1 MRMSSILTE
10 DTLFE
15 STLLTE
21 DKIIFNEWRNAS
33 KILAEANLTVDQ
45 ITDLFTN
52 IEGGTAGQKTV
63 AGKVAGGVGKA
74 AVAVASGAGKAA
86 SAVGQAYQG
95 LLDKVSNLGP
105 VKSFDDKADAVFS
118 KLKDATGGDK
128 GVAQYV
134 YKYRDFAKKHPI
146 VQNLIYGALVA
157 AVGLATG
164 GAGAP
169 AALGLFKATDRLL
182 QGDKVSQ
189 AIMKGGTTAAAAYG
203 AQAIKGAFNSPQTQ
217 PGVLRGATT
226 NMSDIDGSSGGSTT
240 MPVQNPNDAF
250 GGAGNA
256 LSPDQQAGMLGRGV
270 GTVHQVTNADS
281 KGIWGILQK
290 MGIDPKDNWKEKL
303 DAVVKANA
311 KQYPGL
317 LKNPNLIK
325 PGMNLVIPKTLMQ
338 DKWSDGYQPK
348 GSAKLSEHI
357 DKDGTIA
364 AWVLSEELKR
374 MNSVVLREGAV
385 DSIFGAIEEA
395 GFMDTI
401 RKFGKNVTQKY
412 TTDKLMKAWGNGPGH
427 SYSGKPRGA
436 DSAVVYAFL
445 KKQGVDDAT
454 IASAFSSKG
463 IPVPTAGAAPQAA
476 AQPAQGAAQAAAPSN
491 QAKVQAAT
499 KAQQQTQQGLNDYV
513 RNVAA
518 SLNKAPPNQK
528 FALTKELV
536 NFMADRQNY
545 PEWNNAVQSVQ
556 AVLKGAKLEPGFAAN
571 AIQRVKTG
579 QHMEAWQINAINA
592 LLEAVGITWKQL
604 GYTVLE
610 ENDNS
615 FYLYDT
621 ELLNEASS
629 PAQQAA
635 IAINMKKRGKK
646 PKHDESVMEADKTD
660 TVSMDIPLLLRMME
674 YAREDAKTDE
684 DLHDVAEKMIALSKN
699 HDYLCMDNYNE
710 IVGSAAH
717 DDMNESEIYEMATLL
732 EALALRQ
739 VMISEGRLDEA
750 GVWSNIKSAVGKGIS
765 GVKTANDA
773 VNRLG
778 QLAQNT
784 TPVQNFDS
792 RVETILQNI
801 ANKNPKTAE
810 VARKYGEW
818 AKKHPVKQGLIIG
831 MLTAIAS
838 LVGGPAGG
846 AAAGYILRAGNELLK
861 GEKASTAIGKG
872 LKTAA
877 IGGLAGMGLQQ
888 IANVMGHVPTHWSE
902 IPGYKEIG
910 SWQVQGDNGI
920 NFDVK
925 LPAEQ
930 YPKVKKIWDMAQ
942 DAYAQGNAEKGNELS
957 SYLTKYFNSPEYT
970 NMLRDI
976 KVKNIDL
983 YQQSV
988 AGAQRVQS
996 IMSGI
1001 IAAAQ
1006 GAVAGGGAARKTESV
1021 NEAAKKKR
1029 PKPTN
1034 PALWSRAKAAARA
1047 KYDVYPSAYANGYA
1061 AKWYKE
1067 HGGGWR
1073 GK

>member
-1 MRMSSILTE
+1 MSSILTE
-10 DTLFE
+10 DILFE

-21 DKIIFNEWRNAS
+21 DKVIFNEWRNAG

-52 IEGGTAGQKTV
+52 IEGGTTGQKTV

-74 AVAVASGAGKAA
+74 ASAAASGAGAAASGVGKAAGAAASGVGKAA
-86 SAVGQAYQG
+86 SAINNAYQG
-95 LLDKVSNLGP
+95 IISKIGNLGP
-105 VKSFDDKADAVFS
+105 VKDFDNAFDNLTT
-118 KLKDATGGDK
+118 KLKDATGGDQ
-128 GVAQYV
+128 GVAKHV
-134 YKYRDFAKKHPI
+134 YAYRALAKKHPI
-146 VQNLIYGALVA
+146 IQNLLYGALVA
-157 AVGLATG
+157 SVGLATG
-164 GAGAP
+164 GAAP
-169 AALGLFKATDRLL
+169 VAVLGLLKMTDRLL
-182 QGDKVSQ
+182 QGDKLS
-189 AIMKGGTTAAAAYG
+189 AAMIKGGVTAGAAGLGRELASY
-203 AQAIKGAFNSPQTQ
+203 
-217 PGVLRGATT
+217 LRGSPAPTQVYRGAVS
-226 NMSDIDGSSGGSTT
+226 NLDDFDANPSGSAT

-270 GTVHQVTNADS
+270 GTIHQVTNADS

-290 MGIDPKDNWKEKL
+290 MGIDPKENWKEKL

-348 GSAKLSEHI
+348 GSAKLSENI

-401 RKFGKNVTQKY
+401 RKFGKNMTQKY
-412 TTDKLMKAWGNGPGH
+412 TTDKLMKAWTNGPGH

-476 AQPAQGAAQAAAPSN
+476 AQPQQGAAQAAAPSN

-674 YAREDAKTDE
+674 YAREDAKIDE
-684 DLHDVAEKMIALSKN
+684 DLHDVAEKMIELSKH

-717 DDMNESEIYEMATLL
+717 DDMNE
-732 EALALRQ
+732 
-739 VMISEGRLDEA
+739 
-750 GVWSNIKSAVGKGIS
+750 
-765 GVKTANDA
+765 
-773 VNRLG
+773 
-778 QLAQNT
+778 
-784 TPVQNFDS
+784 
-792 RVETILQNI
+792 
-801 ANKNPKTAE
+801 
-810 VARKYGEW
+810 
-818 AKKHPVKQGLIIG
+818 
-831 MLTAIAS
+831 
-838 LVGGPAGG
+838 
-846 AAAGYILRAGNELLK
+846 
-861 GEKASTAIGKG
+861 
-872 LKTAA
+872 
-877 IGGLAGMGLQQ
+877 
-888 IANVMGHVPTHWSE
+888 
-902 IPGYKEIG
+902 
-910 SWQVQGDNGI
+910 
-920 NFDVK
+920 
-925 LPAEQ
+925 
-930 YPKVKKIWDMAQ
+930 
-942 DAYAQGNAEKGNELS
+942 
-957 SYLTKYFNSPEYT
+957 
-970 NMLRDI
+970 
-976 KVKNIDL
+976 
-983 YQQSV
+983 
-988 AGAQRVQS
+988 
-996 IMSGI
+996 
-1001 IAAAQ
+1001 
-1006 GAVAGGGAARKTESV
+1006 
-1021 NEAAKKKR
+1021 AAKKKG

-1061 AKWYKE
+1061 SKWYKE

>member
-1 MRMSSILTE
+1 MKMSSILTE
-10 DTLFE
+10 NTLFE

-21 DKIIFNEWRNAS
+21 DKVIFNEWRNAG

-52 IEGGTAGQKTV
+52 IEGGTTGQKTV
-63 AGKVAGGVGKA
+63 AGKVASGVGKA
-74 AVAVASGAGKAA
+74 ASAAASGAGAAASGVGKAAGAAASGVGKAA
-86 SAVGQAYQG
+86 SAINNAYQG
-95 LLDKVSNLGP
+95 IISKIGNLGP
-105 VKSFDDKADAVFS
+105 VKDFDNAFDSVAT
-118 KLKDATGGDK
+118 KLKDATGGDQ
-128 GVAQYV
+128 GVAKYV
-134 YKYRDFAKKHPI
+134 YAYRNLAKKHPI
-146 VQNLIYGALVA
+146 IQNVIYSALVA
-157 AVGLATG
+157 GVGLATG
-164 GAGAP
+164 GAAP
-169 AALGLFKATDRLL
+169 VAVLGLLKMTDRLL
-182 QGDKVSQ
+182 QGDKLS
-189 AIMKGGTTAAAAYG
+189 AAMIKGGVTAGAAGLGRELASY
-203 AQAIKGAFNSPQTQ
+203 
-217 PGVLRGATT
+217 LRGSPAPTQVYRGAVS
-226 NMSDIDGSSGGSTT
+226 NLDDFDANPSGSAT

-290 MGIDPKDNWKEKL
+290 MGIDPKENWKEKL

-348 GSAKLSEHI
+348 GSAKLSENI

-395 GFMDTI
+395 GFMDTF
-401 RKFGKNVTQKY
+401 RRFSKKNITQKY
-412 TTDKLMKAWGNGPGH
+412 TTDKLMRAWTNGPGY

-454 IASAFSSKG
+454 IASAFNSQG
-463 IPVPTAGAAPQAA
+463 IPVPAAGAAPQAA
-476 AQPAQGAAQAAAPSN
+476 AQTAQAAAPSN

-615 FYLYDT
+615 FYLYET
-621 ELLNEASS
+621 KLLNEASS

-646 PKHDESVMEADKTD
+646 PKHDESVMEADATD
-660 TVSMDIPLLLRMME
+660 TVSLDIPLLLRMME

-717 DDMNESEIYEMATLL
+717 DDMNEAADNDFVVVDGKKIGA
-732 EALALRQ
+732 
-739 VMISEGRLDEA
+739 
-750 GVWSNIKSAVGKGIS
+750 VWQ
-765 GVKTANDA
+765 DA
-773 VNRLG
+773 
-778 QLAQNT
+778 
-784 TPVQNFDS
+784 D
-792 RVETILQNI
+792 
-801 ANKNPKTAE
+801 
-810 VARKYGEW
+810 
-818 AKKHPVKQGLIIG
+818 
-831 MLTAIAS
+831 
-838 LVGGPAGG
+838 
-846 AAAGYILRAGNELLK
+846 
-861 GEKASTAIGKG
+861 
-872 LKTAA
+872 
-877 IGGLAGMGLQQ
+877 
-888 IANVMGHVPTHWSE
+888 
-902 IPGYKEIG
+902 G
-910 SWQVQGDNGI
+910 SWQSESAVTGMSWEGD
-920 NFDVK
+920 DR
-925 LPAEQ
+925 E
-930 YPKVKKIWDMAQ
+930 DMVNHLIQIYKRAKREPRKEYM
-942 DAYAQGNAEKGNELS
+942 DNIA
-957 SYLTKYFNSPEYT
+957 SYNSET
-970 NMLRDI
+970 NM
-976 KVKNIDL
+976 
-983 YQQSV
+983 
-988 AGAQRVQS
+988 
-996 IMSGI
+996 
-1001 IAAAQ
+1001 
-1006 GAVAGGGAARKTESV
+1006 
-1021 NEAAKKKR
+1021 NEAAKKKG

-1061 AKWYKE
+1061 SKWYKE